1 MWERQRRNAAARGI
15 LLRGIGLVVG
25 SCCVDA
31 LLEEF
36 GEGDG
41 MVLYEVRHLG
51 VEGGEDFLVG
61 GDEGR
66 LMAVASREVLR
77 GNDTDDF
84 PRLGLDEEDFGVV
97 VGEVGA
103 LHRLGDESPE
113 FESLVG
119 GFVVENEVEG
129 GDVARL
135 FDEEESS

>member
-36 GEGDG
+36 GERDG
-41 MVLYEVRHLG
+41 MVLYEVGHLG
-51 VEGGEDFLVG
+51 VEGGEDVTVG
-61 GDEGR
+61 GDERG
-66 LMAVASREVLR
+66 LMAVASGEVLR

-84 PRLGLDEEDFGVV
+84 TRLGLYEEYLGVV
-97 VGEVGA
+97 VGKIGA

-119 GFVVENEVEG
+119 GFVVEDEVEG
-129 GDVARL
+129 GNVARL